1 MWQLASTMGFV
12 LNKNNG
18 SFMKNM
24 TPDELAAL
32 HPGQKDR
39 SFFVTFGP
47 ERDRKRTPSH
57 PLLSL

>member
-47 ERDRKRTPSH
+47 
-57 PLLSL
+57 